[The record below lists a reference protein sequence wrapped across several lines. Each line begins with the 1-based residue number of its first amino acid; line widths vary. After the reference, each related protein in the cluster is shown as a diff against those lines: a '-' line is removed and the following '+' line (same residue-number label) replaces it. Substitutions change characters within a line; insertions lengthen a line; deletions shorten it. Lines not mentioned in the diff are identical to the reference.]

1 MPSRAGSLIDALCEY
16 GTAELTQPRKGGGGG
31 LGRAVPR
38 CRHIGCVVSHGA
50 AAVSCCVVLCYAVL
64 CCVGI
69 CLFDFCS
76 LDHMMICLF
85 DFCSLDHMMICLFD
99 FCSLDHMMIMIG

>member
-1 MPSRAGSLIDALCEY
+1 MLALGLRQENKGIGPIGAY
-16 GTAELTQPRKGGGGG
+16 PATEGGGGG

-85 DFCSLDHMMICLFD
+85 DFCSLDHMMIMI
-99 FCSLDHMMIMIG
+99 MMISMFN

>member
-1 MPSRAGSLIDALCEY
+1 MAPCVALVGAYPAME
-16 GTAELTQPRKGGGGG
+16 GGGGGG

-38 CRHIGCVVSHGA
+38 CRHIGCVVSHGP
-50 AAVSCCVVLCYAVL
+50 AAVSCCVVVCYAVL

-85 DFCSLDHMMICLFD
+85 DFCSLDHMMIMI
-99 FCSLDHMMIMIG
+99 MMISMFN

>member
-1 MPSRAGSLIDALCEY
+1 MSHGVVWCIVLSCVCPTL
-16 GTAELTQPRKGGGGG
+16 ELTQPRRGGGGG

-76 LDHMMICLF
+76 LDHMMIMI
-85 DFCSLDHMMICLFD
+85 MMISMFN
-99 FCSLDHMMIMIG
+99 